1 MLFPGALGLGLT
13 YMSER
18 KAVLGLAVSRSLPP
32 PATHPSPPGLTPLH
46 ASLDT
51 AILTFQTGKDNAPRG

>member
-18 KAVLGLAVSRSLPP
+18 KAVLGLVVSRPSPTP
-32 PATHPSPPGLTPLH
+32 THSSPPGLTPLH
-46 ASLDT
+46 ASLGT
-51 AILTFQTGKDNAPRG
+51 AIPTFQTGKDNAPRG

>member
-18 KAVLGLAVSRSLPP
+18 KAVLGLAVSQPLPHP
-32 PATHPSPPGLTPLH
+32 HAPIATWPHPASCLTGHCYPHL
-46 ASLDT
+46 SE
-51 AILTFQTGKDNAPRG
+51 GEG